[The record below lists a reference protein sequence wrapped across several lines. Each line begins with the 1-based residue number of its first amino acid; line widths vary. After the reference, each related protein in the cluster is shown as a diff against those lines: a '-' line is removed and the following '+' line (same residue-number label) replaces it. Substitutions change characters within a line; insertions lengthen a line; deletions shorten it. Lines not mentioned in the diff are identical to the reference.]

1 MREYLLYVKEEENAL
16 RAYVT
21 PCFQID
27 KLFWQESNGQRLY
40 VIGRSPSLA
49 LVFALREKIGKFAK
63 TRRLTAKSVMEMQ
76 RLAAAYVREA
86 NKLYVR
92 EGQTAFRYTFRAE
105 PVGGEDLP
113 LEADYRRVSGEA
125 AQLANI
131 LGGRSLL
138 EEEAEWLLKK
148 RGRFMIPMIWL
159 LQWLI
164 LLNKSEWRPGVGMDI
179 QRHWWR
185 HRLRYICWRC
195 SSRSHLVRTECH
207 SCRQPCVYCSSCLS
221 MGRSKCCTPFICVQA
236 EDSGKGSR
244 HSDSLLAWK
253 GEYTPAQAD
262 AAGRAE
268 QFATGT
274 GGEAAFLIWAVCG
287 AGKTE
292 LLFPAIDGVLRKG
305 GRVLLATPRKDV
317 VLELVPRLRAAFPS
331 VSVRSVHGSSEEKW
345 EEGDLIIATTH
356 QVMRFYRCFPLVVVD
371 EVDAFPFHNNQQL
384 HDAVARAVAKNGKL
398 LYLSAT
404 PPMKLRKK
412 LTGSAAV
419 LTPHSATHV
428 LLARRYH
435 GHALPVPEIKLVP
448 RVMEKVSAR
457 RPIAE
462 LITAVDH
469 MLAQDRQVF
478 VFVPRVESVDKVL
491 DYLQRLLPAYAEKMA
506 GVHAADQGREEKVQ
520 RFRRR
525 EYMLIV
531 TTTILERGVTI
542 PRSDVII
549 LGADAPVFDE
559 ASLVQ
564 IAGRVG
570 RSADAPDGTVL
581 FLAGHRTQAL
591 YAAKRQ
597 IEQMN
602 RLADK
607 RWAADRNQPKSGRES

>member
-16 RAYVT
+16 RAYIT
-21 PCFQID
+21 PCFHID
-27 KLFWQESNGQRLY
+27 KLFWQERNGQRLY

-49 LVFALREKIGKFAK
+49 LAFALREKIGTFAK
-63 TRRLTAKSVMEMQ
+63 RRRLTAKSVLEMQ
-76 RLAAAYVREA
+76 RLAASYVREA
-86 NKLYVR
+86 NKLYVK
-92 EGQTAFRYTFRAE
+92 EGHAGYRYTFRAE
-105 PVGGEDLP
+105 PIKGEDLP
-113 LEADYRRVSGEA
+113 PEAGHERVSEEA
-125 AQLANI
+125 KQLASI
-131 LGGRSLL
+131 LSGRSLL

-159 LQWLI
+159 LQWLV
-164 LLNKSEWRPGVGMDI
+164 LMNKTEWRPGVGMDI
-179 QRHWWR
+179 HKHWWQR
-185 HRLRYICWRC
+185 RLRFICWRC

-207 SCRQPCVYCSSCLS
+207 SCRQPCVYCSSCLT

-236 EDSGKGSR
+236 ENTGKGCQDSG
-244 HSDSLLAWK
+244 SLLAWE
-253 GEYTPAQAD
+253 GEYTPAQED
-262 AAGRAE
+262 AARRAG
-268 QFATGT
+268 QFAVET

-317 VLELVPRLRAAFPS
+317 VLELAPRLQAAFPS
-331 VSVRSVHGSSEEKW
+331 VTVRSVYGSSEEKW

-371 EVDAFPFHNNQQL
+371 EVDAFPFHNNKQL
-384 HDAVARAVAKNGKL
+384 HDAVSRAVAKEGKL

-404 PPMKLRKK
+404 PPERLRKQ
-412 LTGSAAV
+412 LTGSTAV
-419 LTPHSATHV
+419 LKPHSATHV

-435 GHALPVPEIKLVP
+435 GHPLPVPEIKLVP
-448 RVMEKVSAR
+448 RLMEKVNAG
-457 RPIAE
+457 RPVAE
-462 LITAVDH
+462 LISAAGH

-478 VFVPRVESVDKVL
+478 VFVPRVEAVDTVL
-491 DYLQRLLPAYAEKMA
+491 DYLQGLLPAYAEKMA

-525 EYMLIV
+525 ENMLIV

-549 LGADAPVFDE
+549 LGADASVFDE

-581 FLAGHRTQAL
+581 FLASHRTQAL

-607 RWAADRNQPKSGRES
+607 RWAADGKQQKAGRKR